1 MARKGLTNLLLKET
15 VTPTEKESEMPELD
29 GKVAIVTGAASGLGK
44 ATAEVLAADG
54 AAVVVA
60 DIDRSGAE
68 MIAKELVARGH
79 RAIGVG
85 VDVAVEDQV
94 SDLVV
99 TAIKAFGRLDIL
111 HNNAALTSVDV
122 IGRDIGWIELD
133 PSLFERVLRV
143 NLIGYALGAKYAIP
157 RMISQGGGVV
167 INTSSTEAIL
177 SSLVRSMYGASKG
190 GINALTRSIATQY
203 GRQGIRAVGV
213 SPGVII
219 TEGARESVPAEE
231 LVNLNKHNL
240 TTREG
245 RPEDVANLVSFLSSD
260 KAGFI
265 TGITIQVDG
274 GFTAH
279 FPTYADEVA
288 ALTGG

>member
-1 MARKGLTNLLLKET
+1 
-15 VTPTEKESEMPELD
+15 VPELN

-60 DIDRSGAE
+60 DLNQHGAE
-68 MIAKELVARGH
+68 IVAKDLVGRGH
-79 RAIGVG
+79 RAVGIG
-85 VDVAVEDQV
+85 VDVALENQVRDMVAAAVE
-94 SDLVV
+94 
-99 TAIKAFGRLDIL
+99 AFGRLDIL
-111 HNNAALTSVDV
+111 HNNAALTSIDV
-122 IGRDIGWIELD
+122 IGRDVGWAELD

-157 RMISQGGGVV
+157 QMISQVGGVV

-219 TEGARESVPAEE
+219 TEGARESVSVEE
-231 LVNLNKHNL
+231 LANLSKHNL

-245 RPEDVANLVSFLSSD
+245 RPEDIANIVSFLASD

-288 ALTGG
+288 ALTAG